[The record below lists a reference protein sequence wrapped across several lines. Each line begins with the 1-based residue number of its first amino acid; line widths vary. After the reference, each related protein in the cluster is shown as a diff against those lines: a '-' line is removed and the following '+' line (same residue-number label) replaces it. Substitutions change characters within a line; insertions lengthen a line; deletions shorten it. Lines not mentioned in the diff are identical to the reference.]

1 MNDLLQ
7 SGLHPNADT
16 LSAFAE
22 NALPAHERTQTLAHL
37 SSCAAC
43 REIVF
48 LAQQAA
54 PQPAA
59 APEPFWQRWR
69 NSAPLFG
76 LGIGAAALACAGLLF
91 MTLRTHPTAA
101 PTESAHVQPLAP
113 PQLTPATPTVS
124 PQPATPK
131 PTPPPSALK
140 GTGFSPY
147 AMPDNKVN
155 GALAPEGAVVGAP
168 RPPAKPMPPTVLMSP
183 QPIIAG
189 RAFVGSSSA
198 AAMGAGVGAPRASAV
213 NLGSAAP
220 ASAAPM
226 PAAPPSA
233 AETVTVES
241 AAALGTETA
250 RGNTALADEAR
261 VTDTLATEKKSR
273 QRSVAPSSQIAAL
286 AAPARA
292 PLPTNLATTVTVSN
306 GTRTLAADTAGA
318 LFLSLDSGRH
328 WQPVTPQWNGRV
340 AQLRLAPAR
349 NTPTAPPPPLT
360 LDATSSDDSKPAA
373 AAPKLPPAPLEFQ
386 LVTAAGTVWI
396 STDGLHWQP
405 K

>member
-1 MNDLLQ
+1 
-7 SGLHPNADT
+7 
-16 LSAFAE
+16 
-22 NALPAHERTQTLAHL
+22 
-37 SSCAAC
+37 
-43 REIVF
+43 
-48 LAQQAA
+48 
-54 PQPAA
+54 
-59 APEPFWQRWR
+59 
-69 NSAPLFG
+69 
-76 LGIGAAALACAGLLF
+76 
-91 MTLRTHPTAA
+91 
-101 PTESAHVQPLAP
+101 
-113 PQLTPATPTVS
+113 
-124 PQPATPK
+124 
-131 PTPPPSALK
+131 
-140 GTGFSPY
+140 
-147 AMPDNKVN
+147 
-155 GALAPEGAVVGAP
+155 
-168 RPPAKPMPPTVLMSP
+168 
-183 QPIIAG
+183 
-189 RAFVGSSSA
+189 
-198 AAMGAGVGAPRASAV
+198 
-213 NLGSAAP
+213 
-220 ASAAPM
+220 M